1 MVSPRKDVDMLSQL
15 SQEDYKNMV
24 DAEAKLKECNFL
36 TVLGRISTNEIAI
49 LLSAD
54 NIYTGGQ
61 DS

>member
-1 MVSPRKDVDMLSQL
+1 MVSPSKDVDMPSQL